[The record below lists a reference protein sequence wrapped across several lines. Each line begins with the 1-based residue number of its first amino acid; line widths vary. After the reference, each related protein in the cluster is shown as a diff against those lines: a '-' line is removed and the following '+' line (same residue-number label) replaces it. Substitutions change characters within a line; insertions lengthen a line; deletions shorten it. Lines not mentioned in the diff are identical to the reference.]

1 MCEAL
6 VIALGCK
13 NFYESIRVAVPP
25 IHLMEDN
32 KTAIDYANF
41 GGPIHTRTRYIA
53 VKYYFVKQHVDS
65 GEVTIIYCPTREILA
80 DLMTKFVTGALFVE
94 LRDGLLYRVPVA
106 LVRKTLVVTA

>member
-6 VIALGCK
+6 VIDLGCK
-13 NFYESIRVAVPP
+13 NFYKSIGVVVPL
-25 IHLMEDN
+25 IQLMEDN

-65 GEVTIIYCPTREILA
+65 GEVTIMY
-80 DLMTKFVTGALFVE
+80 
-94 LRDGLLYRVPVA
+94 
-106 LVRKTLVVTA
+106 